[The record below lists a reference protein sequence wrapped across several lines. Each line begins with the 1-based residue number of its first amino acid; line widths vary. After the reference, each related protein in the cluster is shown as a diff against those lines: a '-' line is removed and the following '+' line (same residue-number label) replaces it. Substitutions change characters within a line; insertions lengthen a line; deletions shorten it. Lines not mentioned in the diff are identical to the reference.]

1 MNNIHVIVL
10 LISTIYFLIL
20 KKNFEKNG
28 ERVSLFKYIKYISIV
43 PGIIYF
49 YYFLIYKKTD
59 ITTNDNIKNNLTNT
73 NSLKSNYS
81 LDNISINSV
90 LTSPYPDNS
99 SINISI

>member
-28 ERVSLFKYIKYISIV
+28 EKVSLFKYIKYISIV
-43 PGIIYF
+43 PGIVYF
-49 YYFLIYKKTD
+49 YYFVIYKKTD
-59 ITTNDNIKNNLTNT
+59 GVNDDIKYNLTKT

-81 LDNISINSV
+81 SDNISINSL